1 MSEFQS
7 SNSIVTD
14 SAPTRTLKIAVYGIS
29 KNEERHVARFMH
41 SVREADLVLIADT
54 GSSDDTVPALRSS
67 GAVVHQ
73 VTVSPWR
80 FDDARN
86 SALWLL
92 PSDVDVCISLD
103 LDEVLT
109 PGWRAAIER
118 AWTPGTTRLRY
129 KFVSSWNADGS
140 PGTVFWNQRIH
151 ARRGYRWQM
160 PIHEVIMWCGDGAE
174 SVAICEGF
182 EAHHHPDETKPRSNY
197 LPMLERSAAELPDDP
212 RSAHYLGR
220 EYFFWKQ
227 HAAAIREL
235 QRSLALPT
243 ATWLPQRAEACRLIG
258 KCSDALG
265 NAAEALTWY
274 WKAVVECP
282 GQRESW
288 LDLSRALYLRSDFA
302 GGYYAARRALG
313 ITARSLDYFNEP
325 DAWGA
330 QPHDL
335 LSVCAWQIG
344 LKEEAAQQAA
354 IAAELAPDDQRMQ
367 ENLQFFKRLESQHV
381 AESRT

>member
-1 MSEFQS
+1 MAASETS
-7 SNSIVTD
+7 STIAGD
-14 SAPTRTLKIAVYGIS
+14 SAPQRSLKIAVYGIS
-29 KNEERHVARFMH
+29 KNEERHVARFMQ

-54 GSSDDTVPALRSS
+54 GSGDETVPALRLS

-73 VTVSPWR
+73 VTIVPWR

-92 PSDVDVCISLD
+92 PSDIDVCISLD

-118 AWTPGTTRLRY
+118 AWTTETTRLKY

-140 PGTVFWNQRIH
+140 PGTIFWNQRIH

-160 PIHEVIMWCGDGAE
+160 PIHEVIMWCGEGQE

-182 EAHHHPDETKPRSNY
+182 EAHHHPDENKPRSNY
-197 LPMLERSAAELPDDP
+197 LPMLERSAVEHPDDP

-220 EYFFWKQ
+220 EYFYWKQ

-265 NAAEALTWY
+265 NPADALTWY
-274 WKAVVECP
+274 WKAVVEYP
-282 GQRESW
+282 AQRESW
-288 LDLSRALYLRSDFA
+288 VELSRALYLRSDFA

-335 LSVCAWQIG
+335 LSVCAWHIG

-354 IAAELAPDDQRMQ
+354 IAAKLAPDDSRLQ
-367 ENLQFFKRLESQHV
+367 ENLLFFQRLNAQHNS
-381 AESRT
+381 ESRT